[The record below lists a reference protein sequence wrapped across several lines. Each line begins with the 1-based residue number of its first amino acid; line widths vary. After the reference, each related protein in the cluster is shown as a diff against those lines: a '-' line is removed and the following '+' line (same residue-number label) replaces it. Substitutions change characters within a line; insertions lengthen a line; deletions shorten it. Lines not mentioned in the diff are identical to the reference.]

1 MKQFLGLG
9 GMLLVSSAGA
19 MQPGDVAVHGHH
31 LCKES
36 TYQINTRHKPA
47 PKLSVKI
54 IPSKVKIS
62 DTSKKGTPLAT
73 VSVTWGNKAPFTG
86 TLTLTKN
93 PDGICQLAG
102 MEVQLGRDTTKADD
116 YRTLTCTV
124 TATE

>member
-31 LCKES
+31 YARDP
-36 TYQINTRHKPA
+36 TYQITTRHKPA

-93 PDGICQLAG
+93 PDEICQLAG
-102 MEVQLGRDTTKADD
+102 MEVQLGRDTAKADD
-116 YRTLTCTV
+116 YRTLTCTM